1 MPFGPNCEYKTFA
14 ECVREN
20 QDKDNPEA
28 YCGTIQRETEEKC
41 NMASARQLLRE
52 ASELRARQRPLA
64 QRRPTG
70 NKDWFR
76 IENKKSKRAKISIYD
91 EIGFWGTTAQ
101 DFIDQLDDIDSDEI
115 ELHLNSPGGDVFDGF
130 AIYQALLEHKATV
143 EVRIDS
149 LAASIA
155 SVIAMAG
162 DTRQISTVGQMMI
175 HDAFGFAIGNAED
188 MHKTADLL
196 DRLSDTIAE
205 VYAVRAGHTRDYWRS
220 LMKEESW
227 FNAEEAKAA
236 GLVSSIY
243 GESDGD
249 DGDKE
254 TVENR
259 WDLSIFTHAGR
270 EEAPA
275 PQLERPAARA
285 DVLETPDTAD
295 DDEWEFGEGVLEA
308 ARAALDEA
316 VEEPFEWDADVL
328 REAVRHRATHAPAP
342 PQVQPRYDAPTDDPL
357 DDIGTIL
364 REALLQ

>member
-1 MPFGPNCEYKTFA
+1 MPFGPNCEYKDFA
-14 ECVREN
+14 ECVRKN

-28 YCGTIQRETEEKC
+28 YCGTIQRETEGKC
-41 NMASARQLLRE
+41 DMARIDELLAEGRQ
-52 ASELRARQRPLA
+52 LRAR
-64 QRRPTG
+64 RRPAARTQSES
-70 NKDWFR
+70 WYR
-76 IENKKSKRAKISIYD
+76 IENKKAKRAKVFIYD
-91 EIGFWGTTAQ
+91 EISFWGISAQSFINELEEITA
-101 DFIDQLDDIDSDEI
+101 DEI

-130 AIYQALLEHKATV
+130 AIYQALLSHKATV
-143 EVRIDS
+143 EVQIDS

-162 DTRQISTVGQMMI
+162 DIRQISTVGQMMI

-188 MHKTADLL
+188 MRKTADLL

-205 VYAVRAGHTRDYWRS
+205 VYAARAGHTRDYWRG

-243 GESDGD
+243 GEAAD
-249 DGDKE
+249 DDSDKE
-254 TVENR
+254 PVENR

-275 PQLERPAARA
+275 PQLDRPVAVVTTVEPSEAE
-285 DVLETPDTAD
+285 V
-295 DDEWEFGEGVLEA
+295 DEWEFGDGVLEGA
-308 ARAALDEA
+308 ATVLQDALA
-316 VEEPFEWDADVL
+316 EPFEFDPDVL
-328 REAVRHRATHAPAP
+328 REAVRERATNAPAP
-342 PQVQPRYDAPTDDPL
+342 PTVRPRYDSPTDDPL
-357 DDIGTIL
+357 DNIGTIL